1 LWIGVLCNV
10 LFPIGE
16 SVSWIWWQTFESF
29 GTKTPNMIAAFFAA
43 SKSLTEGSWIISGII
58 LIWSVNRIRTVI
70 NSRQANENT
79 LNIKTLTVHSS
90 AFALYVIAVTENLV

>member
-1 LWIGVLCNV
+1 MDLVANLLI
-10 LFPIGE
+10 
-16 SVSWIWWQTFESF
+16 IWNKDAKQDCRL
-29 GTKTPNMIAAFFAA
+29 FAA

-90 AFALYVIAVTENLV
+90 AFALYVIAVTVNLV